1 MQQATTTVAKII
13 ELSSQSNKSFQDAME
28 AGVARAHKT
37 LRNIQ
42 GVWIKEQSLSIK
54 DGKIDG
60 YRVVMKVT
68 FLFEE

>member
-1 MQQATTTVAKII
+1 MGSLDRQP
-13 ELSSQSNKSFQDAME
+13 L
-28 AGVARAHKT
+28 AR
-37 LRNIQ
+37 LPPCNIQ

-54 DGKIDG
+54 DGKIEG